1 MVLLSI
7 EKMSFLCYNESTMVK
22 AEILKKGE
30 KIIQSN
36 LEILKRLE
44 NK

>member
-1 MVLLSI
+1 MMFGL